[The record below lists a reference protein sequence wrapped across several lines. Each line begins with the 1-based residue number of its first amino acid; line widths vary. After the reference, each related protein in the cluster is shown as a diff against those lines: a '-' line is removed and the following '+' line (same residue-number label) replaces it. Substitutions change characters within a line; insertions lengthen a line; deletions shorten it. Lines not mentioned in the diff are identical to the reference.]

1 MYTNLKL
8 LIWRS
13 RIHQNRMAQEMQMDE
28 GVLSRII
35 NGFREPTTE
44 QRRKIARYLDAD
56 EDWLFARDIVFVR
69 KKKNLSEETKPVR
82 SPIVP
87 EGSPTNS

>member
-13 RIHQNRMAQEMQMDE
+13 RIHQNRMAQEMEMDE
-28 GVLSRII
+28 AVLSRII
-35 NGFREPTTE
+35 NGFRQPTFE

-56 EDWLFARDIVFVR
+56 ENWLFAPDIELVR
-69 KKKNLSEETKPVR
+69 RR
-82 SPIVP
+82 S
-87 EGSPTNS
+87 NSSNGAQG

>member
-13 RIHQNRMAQEMQMDE
+13 RLHQNRMAQEIEIDE
-28 GVLSRII
+28 ALLSRII
-35 NGFREPTTE
+35 NGFREPTAD

-56 EDWLFARDIVFVR
+56 EEWLFARDRELVR
-69 KKKNLSEETKPVR
+69 KR
-82 SPIVP
+82 SAA
-87 EGSPTNS
+87 SNAD

>member
-28 GVLSRII
+28 AVLSRII
-35 NGFREPTTE
+35 NGYREPTTE
-44 QRRKIARYLDAD
+44 QRRKIALYLQAD
-56 EDWLFARDIVFVR
+56 EDWLFAPDIEVV
-69 KKKNLSEETKPVR
+69 KKRNNASNEF
-82 SPIVP
+82 
-87 EGSPTNS
+87 

>member
-28 GVLSRII
+28 AVLSRII
-35 NGFREPTTE
+35 NGYREPTTE
-44 QRRKIARYLDAD
+44 QRRKIALYLGAD
-56 EDWLFARDIVFVR
+56 EDWLFAPDVELV
-69 KKKNLSEETKPVR
+69 KKRNNTSNEF
-82 SPIVP
+82 
-87 EGSPTNS
+87 

>member
-28 GVLSRII
+28 AVLSRVI
-35 NGFREPTTE
+35 NGYREPTKE
-44 QRRKIARYLDAD
+44 QRRKIALYLEAD
-56 EDWLFARDIVFVR
+56 EDWLFARDIELV
-69 KKKNLSEETKPVR
+69 KKRNNTSSEF
-82 SPIVP
+82 
-87 EGSPTNS
+87 

>member
-28 GVLSRII
+28 AVLSRII
-35 NGFREPTTE
+35 NGYREPTTE
-44 QRRKIARYLDAD
+44 QRRKIALYLEAD
-56 EDWLFARDIVFVR
+56 EDWLFARDIELVR
-69 KKKNLSEETKPVR
+69 KRNDISNEF
-82 SPIVP
+82 
-87 EGSPTNS
+87 